1 MTTQNHELDFDDP
14 FTDDDL
20 PTDESGVEAELV
32 NDGNIP
38 GTEGEAEQVN
48 AEGQGETTVVT
59 DNGDNSGDPAEQ
71 ADGEGKTEPELT
83 DEEKAAKAEADKAA
97 AKAKAEAEE
106 AERTAAVETFKGVVE
121 GTFDHEDYDKA
132 TGTLPVVLEQLVVDA
147 YTALPGAKAK
157 GAARAWLQES
167 MQENMIKGTTEGP
180 AFFMKARTYMELN
193 NKVTAAKS
201 TSPTAAKQKVD
212 PTEAHINRIAAMLLA
227 PNFVEVSDEVEAG
240 WQEKAE
246 ELVGNLAEDANKYLT
261 WLRLPAPTGEGET
274 KADAPEVSEVVVA
287 AAKLAVGRAAGA
299 PRKSSTGGAST
310 PRVSTAGS
318 GHRGDIGKHI
328 QEVMETVSIGDFV
341 SIADIAKVA
350 TSQYGGAT
358 MPPPSQGAIAA
369 RLFPKSG
376 ACTLDFVSPEGK
388 DQGHAVKGAVRTK

>member
-1 MTTQNHELDFDDP
+1 MNAQNTELDFDDP
-14 FTDDDL
+14 FTDDDEVNL
-20 PTDESGVEAELV
+20 PTDESGVEVELV
-32 NDGNIP
+32 NDGDIP
-38 GTEGEAEQVN
+38 GTEGES
-48 AEGQGETTVVT
+48 
-59 DNGDNSGDPAEQ
+59 DNSVPADEQ

-83 DEEKAAKAEADKAA
+83 DEEKAAQAEAAKAE

-106 AERTAAVETFKGVVE
+106 AERNAAVESFKGVVE
-121 GTFDHEDYDKA
+121 GIFGHEDYDKD
-132 TGTLPVVLEQLVVDA
+132 TGTLPVVLEQVVVDA

-157 GAARAWLQES
+157 SAGRAYLQES

-246 ELVGNLAEDANKYLT
+246 ELVGSLAEDANKYLT
-261 WLRLPAPTGEGET
+261 WLRLPTPTAEGET
-274 KADAPEVSEVVVA
+274 KPDAPEVNEVVIA

-299 PRKSSTGGAST
+299 PRKASTGGTST

-328 QEVMETVSIGDFV
+328 QEVMETVGIGDFV